1 MHALCPARQWRFVLR
16 RAIASS
22 KHSGRHARGCQVR
35 DPRVSVAPP
44 HSAPPLRSRF
54 RTVSP
59 PCVVDQAYSR
69 GSVSIGRRHRSK
81 THNWPKPKPSLERRV
96 EFIFC
101 NRNGAKW
108 HTLPWC
114 SLAIAVAIRVALS
127 PTQRR
132 RRALEPPAGGGGDMA
147 GHGDVVECR
156 ERRPVPVRF
165 NTRVSILSYRINEY
179 LEYQHHV

>member
-16 RAIASS
+16 RAITSS

-44 HSAPPLRSRF
+44 HCRQATPPLRSRF
-54 RTVSP
+54 GTVSP

-101 NRNGAKW
+101 NRNGALDSASKW

-132 RRALEPPAGGGGDMA
+132 RHALEPPAGGGGDMA
-147 GHGDVVECR
+147 GHGGVVECR
-156 ERRPVPVRF
+156 ERPLIPG
-165 NTRVSILSYRINEY
+165 YRY
-179 LEYQHHV
+179 